1 MADATTTD
9 TAPASTVL
17 AGATAEAPAAE
28 PGPYDHLYPSLKD
41 LNAPDIDGTRPDER
55 SETAEEE
62 KDKAQTVY
70 GDFMQQLQAEA
81 ADAALAGMAAHFAE
95 DADFSDAK
103 AEFAAVAQELQL
115 TPSAMQEVAQ
125 TFTDAMAED
134 TSAWSGG
141 EHAARRALIARQLG
155 ADTVAKAQRVA
166 AHLIARDE
174 RWADTLDR
182 VGHSRDAVA
191 ALAQYANSLPA
202 KD

>member
-1 MADATTTD
+1 MAEATSQESSQ
-9 TAPASTVL
+9 PASTVL
-17 AGATAEAPAAE
+17 AGATAQEQHELAGEFDAMFPEMMRSLRSEAPAE
-28 PGPYDHLYPSLKD
+28 D
-41 LNAPDIDGTRPDER
+41 TER
-55 SETAEEE
+55 SETADEELG
-62 KDKAQTVY
+62 KAQTVY
-70 GDFMQQLQAEA
+70 GDWQQQLQSET

-125 TFTDAMAED
+125 TFNDAMAED

-174 RWADTLDR
+174 RWVDTLDR